1 MTRLIDRIVAWL
13 DRASESPR
21 LTVAGFHFCQEQSR
35 WMLGDRVF
43 ATRHAAM
50 EHLRD
55 LTIERALRKMVSR

>member
-1 MTRLIDRIVAWL
+1 MKKMIDRIVGWL

-21 LTVAGFHFCQEQSR
+21 LHAAGFNYCEHERR

-43 ATRHAAM
+43 PTRHSAM

-55 LTIERALRKMVSR
+55 LTVRAALRRMAS